1 MRTGA
6 SSTVG
11 TSSVQSAALAAAR
24 SKVQRATLDLRAA
37 EAELADAES
46 TREVARTVAERMQ
59 GLADEAKQDADSAGR
74 VYLAAT
80 HGDGTTISSMPAVF
94 GAGNDLLAGL
104 GGVARVAQI
113 AGDAEELLK
122 IAEQRADD
130 AAAAQERADT
140 AWAAIDL
147 VPVEDREDAVA
158 DAEAALADAKQEL
171 EDLQADATT
180 RSRLAS
186 SSVSLIAS
194 LPTDAGQ
201 LSDQGWALPVAG
213 RITDG
218 FGPRPVKPLAGVNE
232 FHRGTDLAA
241 ACQSPVFAATSG
253 VVVER
258 RAERK
263 PRQLDPRRSRV
274 RGRDGLRAPR
284 RRRASSSP
292 RARR

>member
-1 MRTGA
+1 M
-6 SSTVG
+6 
-11 TSSVQSAALAAAR
+11 
-24 SKVQRATLDLRAA
+24 QRATLDLRAA

-46 TREVARTVAERMQ
+46 TRDVARTVAERMQ
-59 GLADEAKQDADSAGR
+59 GLADAAQQDADAAGR

-113 AGDAEELLK
+113 AGDADELLK

-130 AAAAQERADT
+130 AAAAQERADA

-147 VPVEDREDAVA
+147 VPVEDLEDAVA

-171 EDLQADATT
+171 ADLQADATT

-218 FGPRPVKPLAGVNE
+218 FGPRPIKPLAGRERVPPR
-232 FHRGTDLAA
+232 HRRRRRV
-241 ACQSPVFAATSG
+241 PVARVRRDERRRG
-253 VVVER
+253 QR
-258 RAERK
+258 RAERE

-274 RGRDGLRAPR
+274 RRRDGLRPPR
-284 RRRASSSP
+284 RRRDLRQR

>member
-1 MRTGA
+1 MPSRRATSPAPSPSACRVSPMRRSRMPTRPDA
-6 SSTVG
+6 CTSPPRTATAPRSRRCPPSSARAT
-11 TSSVQSAALAAAR
+11 TCSRASAASRASPR
-24 SKVQRATLDLRAA
+24 SPATPT
-37 EAELADAES
+37 S
-46 TREVARTVAERMQ
+46 C
-59 GLADEAKQDADSAGR
+59 S
-74 VYLAAT
+74 
-80 HGDGTTISSMPAVF
+80 
-94 GAGNDLLAGL
+94 
-104 GGVARVAQI
+104 
-113 AGDAEELLK
+113 K
-122 IAEQRADD
+122 IAEQRADE

-147 VPVEDREDAVA
+147 VPVEDLEDAVA

-171 EDLQADATT
+171 ADLQADATT

-274 RGRDGLRAPR
+274 RRRDGLRRTSSPT
-284 RRRASSSP
+284 ASSSP